1 MTWPMC
7 PVFLLVFAQSLTG
20 KNEILFLRE
29 KAMERKKERKE
40 GRKEGRKEEKKIE
53 RKKNKERNPEKTTPQ
68 A

>member
-40 GRKEGRKEEKKIE
+40 GRKEGRKKD
-53 RKKNKERNPEKTTPQ
+53 RKKEK
-68 A
+68 